1 MSSNITQQEMADF
14 VFECAVKTLKPLV
27 IYHDDCADGFGAA
40 WAAWYKF
47 RDNAEYLP
55 MNYNDK
61 RVELHN
67 EHLNFPVSLAGRNV
81 FILDFSFK
89 PEIMDAMLKV
99 ANHITWID
107 HHKTAFED
115 NGLDPTLRHEDT
127 GLDWHYILDPDHSG
141 CVLAWRHFNSEIVTP
156 IGLALIEDRDL
167 WKWKLPN
174 TRDFATGLRSEPFSF
189 ERFYHVMWFTD
200 ETTSAG
206 RAMNKLL
213 DQQLADV
220 TKRPMPIDLY
230 DVDDVM
236 HGGLCIN
243 CSPNFSSEAGN
254 ILAKQSE
261 TFGMTWVLSD
271 DGHVNVSLRSIGE
284 FDVSKIARNYGGG
297 GHRNASGFSVPFN
310 KMILVG
316 RTLIITK

>member
-1 MSSNITQQEMADF
+1 MSD
-14 VFECAVKTLKPLV
+14 LKPLV
-27 IYHDDCADGFGAA
+27 IYHDNCADGFGAA
-40 WAAWYKF
+40 WAAWFKF

-61 RVELHN
+61 RVELYDYGN
-67 EHLNFPVSLAGRNV
+67 ELSFPVPLAGRDI

-141 CVLAWRHFNSEIVTP
+141 CVLAWRHFNPEIVTP

-220 TKRPMPIDLY
+220 TKRPMPVDLY
-230 DVDDVM
+230 DIDGVM
-236 HGGLCIN
+236 HCGLCVN
-243 CSPNFSSEAGN
+243 CTPNFSSEAGN
-254 ILAKQSE
+254 ILVKKSN
-261 TFGMTWVLSD
+261 TFGMTWMLSD
-271 DGHVNVSLRSIGE
+271 EGCAHVSLRSIGE

-297 GHRNASGFSVPFN
+297 GHRNASGFKVPFEKFELAHN
-310 KMILVG
+310 LEG
-316 RTLIITK
+316 GCTLFISKL